1 MNRNHCIWEI
11 RTILESIHQP
21 KDDSLDKLLE
31 HVQIERYN
39 KSEEFQRIHTPATK
53 IGVLLQ
59 GAMMVKRHED
69 NGDEKV
75 VFFNTPDK
83 TPFVGVLE
91 SLIKNEESTVQIKA
105 LADSWIG
112 VVEYQKLLDL
122 YSERHELETL
132 GRKILEKHYLMALE
146 QARFRQSTAAKVKWS
161 IIERDYPQI
170 FELCEKKDIANF
182 IGVQPSTLSRLKKKY
197 FKKTIQN

>member
-1 MNRNHCIWEI
+1 MNQKHCIEEI
-11 RTILESIHQP
+11 KSILESIHQP

-112 VVEYQKLLDL
+112 VIEYQKLLDL
-122 YSERHELETL
+122 YSKHHELETL
-132 GRKILEKHYLMALE
+132 GRKILEQHYLVALE
-146 QARFRQSTAAKVKWS
+146 QARSRQNTEGKEKWA
-161 IIERDYPQI
+161 IAERDYPRI

-182 IGVQPSTLSRLKKKY
+182 IGVQPSTFSRMKKKY
-197 FKKTIQN
+197 FKKIIPN